1 MLCSTA
7 PACRTHTKHKHRQSR
22 PLLPFQLLETV
33 KVHTCDALWY
43 HKHTHIHGSSEYRHF
58 LRFSV
63 TCLGHTVTPHLCI
76 SHVKVQ
82 NHIMANSS
90 ILRLQHERA
99 YVGDCL
105 KAGLRQDS
113 TAIDSLP
120 LGDLGTDRGSW
131 QALERQRCSSVS
143 QLVSYQQMQ
152 LRDCELVAKK
162 HVLNN
167 SWYLTCLLRKISR
180 SWLLTFWGFS
190 CFLSFCSSSTPPL

>member
-1 MLCSTA
+1 MLSGITN
-7 PACRTHTKHKHRQSR
+7 THTFMD
-22 PLLPFQLLETV
+22 LLSTG
-33 KVHTCDALWY
+33 TSC
-43 HKHTHIHGSSEYRHF
+43 I
-58 LRFSV
+58 FSV
-63 TCLGHTVTPHLCI
+63 TCLGHTVTPCI
-76 SHVKVQ
+76 SHVKVH

-120 LGDLGTDRGSW
+120 LGDLGPDRGSW
-131 QALERQRCSSVS
+131 QALEKQRCSSVS

-152 LRDCELVAKK
+152 LRDCELGAKK

-190 CFLSFCSSSTPPL
+190 CFLSLCSSSTPPLWIQICSFKDREFQWAPK